1 MKHRLAIA
9 AIFKHE
15 NLYLREWIEYHR
27 MVGVDHFYLY
37 DNDGGEEALKILKQ
51 YREEG
56 LVTHHPWTH
65 FDGTKHDRYTRFV
78 ARDKNHLA
86 FGHAA
91 RHYREQCQWLMKID
105 IDEFLVPLEG
115 DQLLPIIER
124 YASNPRIRG
133 IRIPRINFGHSGHTK
148 KPAGLTI
155 EAYTCRESAKSD
167 HKDLARGEFLS
178 NNDYSSSAHSWRYR
192 LLKRGRTIGESKVAD
207 MRVNHYYTKSLEEYL
222 ARQSHNLH
230 RGASEEDF
238 FKQNETL
245 NAISDDDMQRFVPEL
260 RARLGLEAGET

>member
-56 LVTHHPWTH
+56 LVTP
-65 FDGTKHDRYTRFV
+65 
-78 ARDKNHLA
+78 
-86 FGHAA
+86 